1 MLRPGPHRE
10 GEEPKPMMH
19 GGGKSDSAIG
29 AMKPAKK
36 EERSAGELVEQRAG
50 TKGNADQQ
58 STRRAQDRASVS
70 QALGRIRQAAK
81 QRKEEKFTTLF
92 HHISVELLRLS
103 FVALKKDA
111 APGVDGLTWQDYE
124 SDLDRKI
131 EDLHDRV
138 QRGAYRALPS
148 RRQYIPKPDGRQRP
162 IAIAALEDKIVQR
175 ATGWGLDAI
184 YEEGF

>member
-1 MLRPGPHRE
+1 MHEP
-10 GEEPKPMMH
+10 EEA
-19 GGGKSDSAIG
+19 DSVIV
-29 AMKPAKK
+29 AMKPTNKA
-36 EERSAGELVEQRAG
+36 EQSVAEPVEPR
-50 TKGNADQQ
+50 TESKGNADQQ

-70 QALGRIRQAAK
+70 QALERVRQAAR
-81 QRKEEKFTTLF
+81 QRKKERFTALF

-124 SDLDRKI
+124 ADLDRKI

-148 RRQYIPKPDGRQRP
+148 RRQYIPKPD
-162 IAIAALEDKIVQR
+162 
-175 ATGWGLDAI
+175 
-184 YEEGF
+184 